1 MRLSAEVKY
10 GPSCLSTHRTKST
23 LYRSASRRTTGS
35 VPLTQSTL
43 QALLVE
49 EIVFEMAEAEP
60 NYLLTN
66 DRNSIAFLI
75 VLTASPSSPLGP
87 SHDLRL
93 LAHEFKENSTKN
105 SRKPVV
111 AGKALQS
118 WSSSYT
124 NSVADVAMG
133 EAMKAGEILEEASET
148 NVYLPLEDLCNSR
161 GPLQLQYHWKDSVWC
176 VSIHSLQIGL
186 IGN

>member
-1 MRLSAEVKY
+1 LRLSAEVKY

-49 EIVFEMAEAEP
+49 EIVFEMAEAES
-60 NYLLTN
+60 NYLLKN

-75 VLTASPSSPLGP
+75 VLTASPSGPLGP

-93 LAHEFKENSTKN
+93 LAHDVNEMV
-105 SRKPVV
+105 RKI
-111 AGKALQS
+111 AANL
-118 WSSSYT
+118 
-124 NSVADVAMG
+124 
-133 EAMKAGEILEEASET
+133 
-148 NVYLPLEDLCNSR
+148 
-161 GPLQLQYHWKDSVWC
+161 
-176 VSIHSLQIGL
+176 
-186 IGN
+186 